1 MQALAHEFNG
11 NRRVVVRQRSLQ
23 GRGLQL
29 FHATSVTAAG
39 ILDAFEIQVQVG
51 QSGDAV
57 VSKPLQVASYLT
69 VSNVKVLIFKEF
81 GILYEEQILFHRTVL
96 LEDNLELAQCNI
108 HHGST
113 LYVVQKKRYRSI
125 GASQMTIKSI
135 VLNSA
140 AADGY
145 ILVDI
150 PAPLPPI
157 HVIVKRIAFAIS
169 YLRQLDVMQQSHT
182 RHKIWQSGAH
192 NSHNDNPR
200 ARPHP
205 PSTKQHEMKE
215 ALATLR
221 ASLVVPFEMRTQAD
235 IRVIKKWLGN
245 IKYFSDANVPDTSL
259 LDVSR
264 HITITTYQPG
274 DVVFRQGDPGG
285 GFFVILQGSVSIAG
299 HGAGLFATMK
309 RGECF
314 GDVGLFKNCTGHRSA
329 SALVNFDT
337 PVTELACISREV
349 YSRSIGMHKE
359 NMLVEYEK
367 LLSECPQFSSFP
379 KETMTLLAYAAQ
391 SKFVDSGGFLF
402 HNGSHIDHLYLV
414 VRGEFRVTA
423 SAVVSV
429 PRPILDDDNDDDLLD
444 YDNSMME
451 KRATVMTL
459 RSAPT
464 LFGHEACMKL
474 RHPQSQYD
482 IEATMPSMLLS
493 FSKHALRRFVV
504 NHDAAMQEILQDF
517 ELRNQDMDRRLQ
529 QVVAHVV
536 AQEPKPDAEMAAI
549 DAFFAHTLSKHGEAR
564 SMSVVSQGYPR
575 KLSMLRP
582 AAPPHA
588 EPTPPPPREST
599 PRAKSKQATGFHTAF
614 AAMCKNHFHET
625 LPHGDLLTYEQQVH
639 YATKPTA
646 TLTTEEQL
654 TKMNCLIDGLRRI
667 KPVDVCLVDV
677 IRHAGGDQYCFMN
690 AS

>member
-11 NRRVVVRQRSLQ
+11 NRHVVVQQRSLQ

-169 YLRQLDVMQQSHT
+169 YLRQLDVCANVQQHLASLTLHVACNNRILAT
-182 RHKIWQSGAH
+182 KSGKA
-192 NSHNDNPR
+192 
-200 ARPHP
+200 
-205 PSTKQHEMKE
+205 MKE

-235 IRVIKKWLGN
+235 IRVIKKWLGG
-245 IKYFSDANVPDTSL
+245 FPRPDR
-259 LDVSR
+259 D
-264 HITITTYQPG
+264 
-274 DVVFRQGDPGG
+274 GDPGG

-337 PVTELACISREV
+337 PVTELACISRVCTMPPWTRRMAPRSPRSWQEV

-391 SKFVDSGGFLF
+391 SKFVDSGGYLF

-451 KRATVMTL
+451 KR
-459 RSAPT
+459 
-464 LFGHEACMKL
+464 EACMKL

-493 FSKHALRRFVV
+493 FSKHALRRFVI

-517 ELRNQDMDRRLQ
+517 ELRCVRSFVRCRCHGKFALRNQDMDRRLQ